1 MKKDIA
7 GKVTVIKL
15 VFAKQS
21 RLPGKPAFCQ
31 RDEVLIFMMPLKK
44 IDRGDV
50 QIFL

>member
-21 RLPGKPAFCQ
+21 HFPRKATVCQ
-31 RDEVLIFMMPLKK
+31 CDKVLRFMMTLKK

>member
-21 RLPGKPAFCQ
+21 QFIQALRQENASQGGYVDCLVA
-31 RDEVLIFMMPLKK
+31 
-44 IDRGDV
+44 
-50 QIFL
+50 